1 MRPEL
6 VPSARQERS
15 APETA
20 AISDAEI
27 PAAPQPSPPV
37 EPASYWRRAANRI
50 AVQTL
55 PARRL
60 RHELETL
67 QRQLADSRQDCRRL
81 ERRAER
87 LRGERDGAL
96 ADLERARARA
106 VAAPAE
112 PSAPEQRAPV
122 TPPAAAEGE
131 TLSVAPGPAADGTQ
145 RDHQI
150 AGLQS
155 ERDQLCSE
163 VERLNT
169 SLAALQQE
177 LAGARESSGKTA
189 ANSICASIF

>member
-1 MRPEL
+1 MGSDRAHRHNRAATASQLDVQIAAVRRELACVLNEYRELGMRVSALRNERNIARQNLSRTEQYLQWVRPEL

-37 EPASYWRRAANRI
+37 EPAYYWRRAANRI

-81 ERRAER
+81 ERRAAR
-87 LRGERDGAL
+87 LRVERDGAL
-96 ADLERARARA
+96 ADLERAGGRS
-106 VAAPAE
+106 VAA
-112 PSAPEQRAPV
+112 R
-122 TPPAAAEGE
+122 
-131 TLSVAPGPAADGTQ
+131 
-145 RDHQI
+145 
-150 AGLQS
+150 
-155 ERDQLCSE
+155 
-163 VERLNT
+163 
-169 SLAALQQE
+169 
-177 LAGARESSGKTA
+177 TA
-189 ANSICASIF
+189 TR